1 MDKLFLTVLK
11 VSITSSYVILFVWL
25 SFILMSKDMEMSC
38 DETVV
43 KELGSKI
50 KKEYSMSLLLFAT
63 DKNKVGIAP
72 IAFGEGEV
80 KSRVKN
86 VLNYKKPSFWVVLVS
101 VIALIT
107 VAIGFM
113 FNPINNEESNKY
125 LEDNNLK
132 GISLL
137 ERGYDEP
144 DKVIHLTN

>member
-11 VSITSSYVILFVWL
+11 MSITSSYVILFVWL

-38 DETVV
+38 DEAVV

-63 DKNKVGIAP
+63 DKNTVGIAP

-86 VLNYKKPSFWVVLVS
+86 VLNYKKPNFWVVLVS

-107 VAIGFM
+107 VAIGLM

>member
-1 MDKLFLTVLK
+1 M
-11 VSITSSYVILFVWL
+11 
-25 SFILMSKDMEMSC
+25 
-38 DETVV
+38 
-43 KELGSKI
+43 
-50 KKEYSMSLLLFAT
+50 
-63 DKNKVGIAP
+63 
-72 IAFGEGEV
+72 
-80 KSRVKN
+80 KN
-86 VLNYKKPSFWVVLVS
+86 VLNYKKPSFWGVLVS

-107 VAIGFM
+107 VAIGLM

>member
-1 MDKLFLTVLK
+1 MYT
-11 VSITSSYVILFVWL
+11 SINYFYSFV
-25 SFILMSKDMEMSC
+25 K
-38 DETVV
+38 
-43 KELGSKI
+43 
-50 KKEYSMSLLLFAT
+50 LLLLYLY
-63 DKNKVGIAP
+63 
-72 IAFGEGEV
+72 
-80 KSRVKN
+80 KN

-107 VAIGFM
+107 VAIGLM